1 MKNMSND
8 FGVKGV
14 TRPDKSFF
22 NDLKKP
28 VDSAW
33 AKKAQKV
40 FKGVADVKVV
50 CVEA

>member
-1 MKNMSND
+1 MKNMRND

-14 TRPDKSFF
+14 TKPDESFF
-22 NDLKKP
+22 DDLKKP

-33 AKKAQKV
+33 VKKAHKV